1 MNVIHGT
8 WIPENTQD
16 FIQSGAFYLWIESD
30 DVRNNTKP
38 PLHPQHLPEKPCLEF
53 LKNDLAINSM
63 SAGQGA
69 DLSLQLPT
77 FAGKPLPSP
86 ELQHVEVDE
95 TVTLQNW
102 QVYAYPLSAPLKAIN
117 NIHFLCCYQAANSRI
132 GSDFL
137 FWYYFS

>member
-30 DVRNNTKP
+30 DVRTNTKT
-38 PLHPQHLPEKPCLEF
+38 PLHPQHLPEKPFLEF
-53 LKNDLAINSM
+53 LKNELAVNPL

-69 DLSLQLPT
+69 HLSLQLPT

-86 ELQHVEVDE
+86 ELQHVELDE
-95 TVTLQNW
+95 KVTLQNW
-102 QVYAYPLSAPLKAIN
+102 QVYA
-117 NIHFLCCYQAANSRI
+117 
-132 GSDFL
+132 
-137 FWYYFS
+137 